1 MEMSRRKILE
11 NWSLWAAEI
20 LVISV
25 MPFLYGAQTRLV
37 FIYFVRYRQ
46 DSIQIRNIIFESTKI
61 RLRSFSDTNLPKD
74 IHTMISRSCGYRD
87 HSQISSITITAII
100 SINEFASTRK
110 LAPCLTSELAYVN
123 SFVNRIREVELIST
137 YRIPQLFLYCRSQKS
152 PVNRKLRNVSNIIL
166 LCGQDHGDGIRP
178 KQDSRGSMNERS
190 RHISKK
196 YY

>member
-1 MEMSRRKILE
+1 MDGRDPGHLSYAFSIRSS
-11 NWSLWAAEI
+11 NTSSLHLLREI
-20 LVISV
+20 S
-25 MPFLYGAQTRLV
+25 PRLYSNPE
-37 FIYFVRYRQ
+37 YY
-46 DSIQIRNIIFESTKI
+46 IRIHKDPTEIFHWHQP
-61 RLRSFSDTNLPKD
+61 PKD

-100 SINEFASTRK
+100 SINDFASTRK

-166 LCGQDHGDGIRP
+166 LCGRDHGDGIRP